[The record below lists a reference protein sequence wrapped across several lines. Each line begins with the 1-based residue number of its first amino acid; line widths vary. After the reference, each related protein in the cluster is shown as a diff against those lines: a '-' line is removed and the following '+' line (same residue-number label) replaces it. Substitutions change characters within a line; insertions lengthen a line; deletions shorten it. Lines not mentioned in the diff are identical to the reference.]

1 MISPGPLFWR
11 LSRNS
16 EDVEFQE
23 GSVLSSAHASFKVVR
38 QMGQDWRG
46 HPMARLRVVAA
57 GFLGTKYL
65 HKGTMYL
72 AKIVPARA
80 VETCRLL
87 FTVKESLCGDLRGFK
102 TILFLF
108 CEGLIEEQLVYHIVS
123 GCLA

>member
-80 VETCRLL
+80 VETCRC
-87 FTVKESLCGDLRGFK
+87 SRLRKASVETFEASRRS
-102 TILFLF
+102 FF
-108 CEGLIEEQLVYHIVS
+108 FFARV
-123 GCLA
+123 